1 MGRQRLVRSKGSS
14 PSTGRCQCSASADGG
29 ARPAAAMVI
38 GNVSRTLVTAAG
50 GEAACIAE
58 RLQSVRDR
66 ELMG

>member
-14 PSTGRCQCSASADGG
+14 RSTGRCQCSASADGG